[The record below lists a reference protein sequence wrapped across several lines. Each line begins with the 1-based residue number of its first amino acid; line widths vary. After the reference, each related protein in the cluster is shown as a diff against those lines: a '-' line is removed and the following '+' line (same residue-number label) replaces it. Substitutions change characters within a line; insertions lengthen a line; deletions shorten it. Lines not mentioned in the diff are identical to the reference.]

1 MRIGLEVTAAVQQG
15 AGIGRYVRELLLA
28 LAELDAHNSYRLFYA
43 ARLPLPHALPALPAN
58 FHVRRLPVPDAWL
71 ARAWHRLQLPLPV
84 QLATGRVQLYHSPD
98 FTLPPV
104 SARIPT
110 LLTVHDLSFER
121 EPATAAPGLRAFLKQ
136 AVPRSV
142 QRATHVLADSQATR
156 DDLMDLYGTPSAKI
170 TVLYPGVAAR
180 FQPVA
185 SPGQLA
191 VRKRYALGAQ
201 PFVLCV
207 GTLHP
212 RKNHLRL
219 IAAFYAALRNSEHN
233 LVIVGGPGGAEHSI
247 RAAVQQLGLQQRV
260 LLTGYVED
268 AHLPALYSAA
278 AAVAYPSL
286 YEGFG
291 LPLAEALACGT
302 PVLASSAPC
311 LPEVAGGAALLADPR
326 DEQALAAALLRITGD
341 TALRADLRARGLLR
355 AASFSWQAAARQL
368 LTLYTQLA

>member
-1 MRIGLEVTAAVQQG
+1 MRIGIEVTAAVRQG

-28 LAELDAHNSYRLFYA
+28 LAELDARNTYRLFFA
-43 ARLPLPHALPALPAN
+43 SRLPLPHALPALPAN
-58 FHVRRLPVPDAWL
+58 FRARRLPVPDAWL

-84 QLATGRVQLYHSPD
+84 QLATGAVDLYHSPD

-121 EPATAAPGLRAFLKQ
+121 EPETTAPGLRAFLQQ

-142 QRATHVLADSQATR
+142 LRATHVLADSQATR
-156 DDLMDLYGTPSAKI
+156 DDLIDLYATPSAKI
-170 TVLYPGVAAR
+170 TVLYSGVAAR

-185 SPGQLA
+185 SPGQAA
-191 VRKRYALGAQ
+191 VRAQYALGAQ

-219 IAAFYAALRNSEHN
+219 IAAFYAALRHSEHN
-233 LVIVGGPGGAEHSI
+233 LVIVGGPGGAEQSI

-260 LLTGYVED
+260 LLTGYVAD

-278 AAVAYPSL
+278 HAVAYPSL

-302 PVLASSAPC
+302 PVLASTAPC

-326 DEQALAAALLRITGD
+326 DEQALAGALLRITSD
-341 TALRADLRARGLLR
+341 ADLRADLRARGLQR
-355 AASFSWQAAARQL
+355 AAAFSWQAAARQL
-368 LTLYTQLA
+368 LALYTQLA